1 MRSVLSSGGE
11 NRFDPAGSGTNNKLM
26 ETGIDQN
33 SQVTQPLVGAH
44 SCGAAGTLARERG
57 RQVFE
62 SSMTGPRMKL
72 DVSLLHGLFTVLLET
87 DSERYTG
94 LVLIQQ

>member
-57 RQVFE
+57 SGWNTCERAGNALRF
-62 SSMTGPRMKL
+62 RMKHNQGSAYL
-72 DVSLLHGLFTVLLET
+72 MS
-87 DSERYTG
+87 
-94 LVLIQQ
+94 